1 MIANCNLYMQFD
13 FTDLGLIENINGLP
27 KLQIS
32 SNPLVN
38 HTCIYLKSGRLY
50 T

>member
-1 MIANCNLYMQFD
+1 MKDILPENQLSA
-13 FTDLGLIENINGLP
+13 DLNYIENINGLP

-38 HTCIYLKSGRLY
+38 HSCIINRLISD
-50 T
+50 TIGF